1 MTERKSKCPFAAF
14 SAFGR
19 KISGHG
25 TPVAVVTVAEAPA
38 ISKVSALSAAPAS
51 PVTATVPS
59 ACAEMQSPED
69 ELLAYRTLL
78 RHASVVRGAR
88 GNLLILPSISL
99 PSGDLADAPAA
110 IRSWL
115 AKVAK
120 VPPAN

>member
-1 MTERKSKCPFAAF
+1 MTERKSKCPFAVF

-25 TPVAVVTVAEAPA
+25 TPVAVAEAPA
-38 ISKVSALSAAPAS
+38 SSRVSAMSAAPAT
-51 PVTATVPS
+51 PVAPTVQA
-59 ACAEMQSPED
+59 ACANMPSLED